1 MNRELQSN
9 NIKWEKKTAD
19 GLKNKIMNDG
29 WLMHVS
35 SLEMISCVSI
45 YNLVKEAKTPT
56 AIRIIIIRAIS
67 LSKHETNN
75 NKVKLRRWKKTAIT

>member
-35 SLEMISCVSI
+35 SLEMISRVSI

-56 AIRIIIIRAIS
+56 AIRI
-67 LSKHETNN
+67 HNN
-75 NKVKLRRWKKTAIT
+75 NSRDFFVEARNK